1 MPKVSEA
8 HKEERR
14 RQILDGARTAFAQHG
29 YDGATVRRLE
39 EATGL
44 SRGAIF
50 SYYPTKWD
58 LFFALAT
65 ADLQETGTRWLD
77 GGVEAVVRHIGT
89 QDTDWLAVYL
99 EIGRMLRT
107 DPQLRASWQQR
118 DPELDDRLRDSVL
131 AGQADGTYR
140 SDVPVASIG
149 AFVGLVLDGLA
160 LHRAAGYE
168 VDVEATLVLL
178 RSALAPK

>member
-8 HKEERR
+8 HREERR
-14 RQILDGARTAFAQHG
+14 RQILDGARAAFAEYG
-29 YDGATVRRLE
+29 YEGATVARLE
-39 EATGL
+39 EAIGL

-58 LFFALAT
+58 VFYALAT
-65 ADLQETGTRWLD
+65 ADMQQAGTRWVAE
-77 GGVEAVVRHIGT
+77 GVEGIVRYIGT

-107 DPQLRASWQQR
+107 DAAVRAAWEVR
-118 DPELDDRLRDSVL
+118 DPGMQERVGASIA

-140 SDVPVASIG
+140 ADVPVESIG
-149 AFVGLVLDGLA
+149 AFVGLLVDGLA

-168 VDVEATLVLL
+168 VDVESLLVLL

>member
-8 HKEERR
+8 HREERR
-14 RQILDGARTAFAQHG
+14 RQILDGARAAFAQHG
-29 YDGATVRRLE
+29 YEGATVARLE
-39 EATGL
+39 QATGL

-58 LFFALAT
+58 VFYALAT
-65 ADLQETGTRWLD
+65 ADMQQAGTRWLD
-77 GGVEAVVRHIGT
+77 EGVEGIVRHIGT

-107 DPQLRASWQQR
+107 DPAVRAAWEVR
-118 DPELDDRLRDSVL
+118 DPGMNERVRESIA
-131 AGQADGTYR
+131 AGQEDGTYR
-140 SDVPVASIG
+140 GDVPVESIG

-160 LHRAAGYE
+160 LHRAAGYD
-168 VDVEATLVLL
+168 VDVEAMLVLL
-178 RSALAPK
+178 RSALEPK